1 MAMSSKGT
9 RLKIQDPEKAQSNI
23 RKHRIYFDRAATV
36 FLDPRA
42 LTIHDNEHSSH
53 EDRWITMGIDRN
65 GIVLVVVHTFEQSD
79 DQTAMIRIISAR
91 KATNNE
97 RKQYDT

>member
-1 MAMSSKGT
+1 VRYT
-9 RLKIQDPEKAQSNI
+9 FDWDPEKAQGNI
-23 RKHRIYFDRAATV
+23 RKHGIYFDRAATV

-42 LTIHDNEHSSH
+42 LTIYDKEHSGH

-65 GIVLVVVHTFEQSD
+65 GIVLVVVHTFEQTD
-79 DQTAMIRIISAR
+79 DRTALIRIISAR

-97 RKQYDT
+97 RKHYDT